1 MLGSLNGMKITSIG
15 GRSQYTGSV
24 RTGKPTT
31 RAVSFRDGSV
41 PQKNDFVV
49 HDTTKPNHQLI
60 LWYTIPQ
67 KGRSGPPACGMGY
80 PHYNNIP
87 YLLHNVEALKQADH
101 IRLYEVI
108 NEPI

>member
-41 PQKNDFVV
+41 PQKNDFAV
-49 HDTTKPNHQLI
+49 HDTTKPNHQLV
-60 LWYTIPQ
+60 LWYMIPQ
-67 KGRSGPPACGMGY
+67 KGILSRLRVVWDTHIIIIY
-80 PHYNNIP
+80 HTY
-87 YLLHNVEALKQADH
+87 YLT
-101 IRLYEVI
+101 
-108 NEPI
+108 